1 MTAERIKR
9 EIEKRIQEASDIKD
23 LNRYMIEE
31 HERIKKQEIEQK
43 KLNASQIKEKNRI
56 MQEEDERKMQ

>member
-1 MTAERIKR
+1 MTAERIKK

-31 HERIKKQEIEQK
+31 HERIKKQEIE
-43 KLNASQIKEKNRI
+43 
-56 MQEEDERKMQ
+56 